1 MGLKPS
7 HLCLVFTTKWKE
19 RWGLEGSN
27 PSNKLKILTP
37 QIRVFSGVKIIKMTQ
52 SLLRLK
58 N

>member
-37 QIRVFSGVKIIKMTQ
+37 QIRVFSGVKIIKDRK
-52 SLLRLK
+52 SVV
-58 N
+58 